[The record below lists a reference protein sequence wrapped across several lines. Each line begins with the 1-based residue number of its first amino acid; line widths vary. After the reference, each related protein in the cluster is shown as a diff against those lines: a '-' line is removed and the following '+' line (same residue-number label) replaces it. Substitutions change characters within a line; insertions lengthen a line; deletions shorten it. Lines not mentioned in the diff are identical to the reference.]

1 MTVKYTIPTDP
12 ITGEPSTRMI
22 VKLDEDNREWFIP
35 CDEDNRMY
43 REYLEHK
50 AKTK

>member
-1 MTVKYTIPTDP
+1 MKPTYTIPTDP
-12 ITGEPSTRMI
+12 ITGEPSTRII
-22 VKLDEDNREWFIP
+22 VKVDEDGREWFIP

-43 REYLEHK
+43 QEYLKHE